1 MRANPREGDGMKAI
15 CVDGDE
21 MTLSMAAAVCEKHP
35 ILSEV
40 KRFSCA
46 RDALRW
52 LESET
57 VNLAV
62 LDVELADVSGLLLAS
77 EIKRKC
83 PACAVIFMA
92 NTEKYALDAF
102 GLHASG
108 YLLKPFHAKQL
119 EAEVEYALTGSVS
132 HVPCHIEV
140 RTFGNFELLVDGAT
154 VSFNRSKAKELLA
167 YLVDKQGSGVTRAEI
182 FAVLWESGEYD
193 RSMQKQVDVIIR
205 SLRDTLE
212 KNGVGEILELKRG
225 SLRVRTEYIDCDLYR
240 FLDGDPRAVN
250 QFCGEYMSAYSW
262 ATFTEAHL
270 EHKTYGGK
278 K

>member
-1 MRANPREGDGMKAI
+1 MKAI
-15 CVDGDE
+15 CVESDE
-21 MTLSMAAAVCEKHP
+21 LSLNLAASVCEGHS
-35 ILSEV
+35 LLTEV
-40 KRFSCA
+40 RRFTCA
-46 RDALRW
+46 RDALMW
-52 LESET
+52 LNGET

-62 LDVELADVSGLLLAS
+62 LAVELPDVSGLLLAS
-77 EIKRKC
+77 EIRRKC
-83 PACAVIFMA
+83 PSAAIVFLA
-92 NTEKYALDAF
+92 ETGQHALEAF
-102 GLHASG
+102 GVHASG
-108 YLLKPFHAKQL
+108 YLLKPFHRIQL
-119 EAEVEYALTGSVS
+119 ENEVEHALTG
-132 HVPCHIEV
+132 HLTRTPCHVEI
-140 RTFGNFELLVDGAT
+140 RTFGNFELLVDGST

-167 YLVDKQGSGVTRAEI
+167 YLVDKRGSGVTRAEI

-225 SLRVRTEYIDCDLYR
+225 TMRVRTERIDCDLYR
-240 FLDGDPRAVN
+240 FLDGDPHAVN

-270 EHKTYGGK
+270 EQKMYGGK

>member
-1 MRANPREGDGMKAI
+1 MIAI

-21 MTLSMAAAVCEKHP
+21 LTLDLTAAVCEAHP
-35 ILSEV
+35 LLTEV
-40 KRFSCA
+40 KRFTCA
-46 RDALRW
+46 RDALMW
-52 LESET
+52 LEGHE

-62 LDVELADVSGLLLAS
+62 LEIELPDVDGLLLAS

-83 PACAVIFMA
+83 PAAAVIFLSS
-92 NTEKYALDAF
+92 TDKYALEAF
-102 GLHASG
+102 DIHASG
-108 YLLKPFHAKQL
+108 YLLKPAGRQRL
-119 EAEVEYALTGSVS
+119 EDEVEYALTGRISRT
-132 HVPCHIEV
+132 PCHIEV

-167 YLVDKQGSGVTRAEI
+167 YLVDKRGSGVTRAEI

-193 RSMQKQVDVIIR
+193 RAMQKQVDVIIR

-212 KNGVGEILELKRG
+212 HYGVGEILELSRG
-225 SLRVRTEYIDCDLYR
+225 SMRLRTDLIDCDFYR
-240 FLDGDPRAVN
+240 FLDGDPHAVN
-250 QFCGEYMSAYSW
+250 RFCGEYMSAYSW

-270 EHKTYGGK
+270 EQKSYGGK

>member
-1 MRANPREGDGMKAI
+1 MKAI
-15 CVDGDE
+15 CVDGDL
-21 MTLSMAAAVCEKHP
+21 TSLGLTVSVCEAHP
-35 ILSEV
+35 LLTEV
-40 KRFSCA
+40 KQFTCA
-46 RDALRW
+46 RDALVW
-52 LESET
+52 LDGKT

-62 LDVELADVSGLLLAS
+62 LSIELPDVDGLLLAA
-77 EIKRKC
+77 EIRQKC
-83 PACAVIFMA
+83 PAAAIIFLS
-92 NTEKYALDAF
+92 NSDKHALDAF
-102 GLHASG
+102 GIHASG
-108 YLLKPFHAKQL
+108 YLLRPFYRMQL
-119 EAEVEYALTGSVS
+119 EAEVEYALTGNSS
-132 HVPCHIEV
+132 RTPCHIEV

-167 YLVDKQGSGVTRAEI
+167 YLVDKHGSGVTRAEI

-205 SLRDTLE
+205 SLRDTLVQY
-212 KNGVGEILELKRG
+212 GVGEILELKRG
-225 SLRVRTEYIDCDLYR
+225 SMRIRAELIDCDLYR

-270 EHKTYGGK
+270 EQKMYGGK

>member
-1 MRANPREGDGMKAI
+1 MKAI

-21 MTLSMAAAVCEKHP
+21 LTLALAASVCEAHP
-35 ILSEV
+35 LLTEV
-40 KRFSCA
+40 LRFSCA
-46 RDALRW
+46 RDALVW
-52 LESET
+52 LASET
-57 VNLAV
+57 VNLAI
-62 LDVELADVSGLLLAS
+62 LEVELPDVDGMLLAA

-83 PACAVIFMA
+83 PAAAVVFLA
-92 NTEKYALDAF
+92 RTDEYALEAF
-102 GLHASG
+102 GIHASG
-108 YLLKPFHAKQL
+108 YLLKPVGRQRL
-119 EAEVEYALTGSVS
+119 EDEVEYALTGSVS
-132 HVPCHIEV
+132 HTPCHIEV
-140 RTFGNFELLVDGAT
+140 RTFGNFELLVDGVT

-167 YLVDKQGSGVTRAEI
+167 YLVDKHGSGVTRAEV

-212 KNGVGEILELKRG
+212 QYGVSEILELKRG
-225 SLRVRTEYIDCDLYR
+225 SMRVRADLIDCDLYR

-270 EHKTYGGK
+270 EQKMYGGK